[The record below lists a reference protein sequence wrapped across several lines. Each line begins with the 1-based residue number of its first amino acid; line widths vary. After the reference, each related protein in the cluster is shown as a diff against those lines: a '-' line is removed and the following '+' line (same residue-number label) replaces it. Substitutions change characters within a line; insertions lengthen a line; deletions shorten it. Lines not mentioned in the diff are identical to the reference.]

1 MSFLASNPVL
11 AVLFFIAVL
20 VFVHETGHFLIGK
33 LFGIGVEIY
42 SIGFGPKLFG
52 FEHEGTE
59 YKLCAL
65 PLGGYVKFAGAL
77 KSEEVPDRF
86 KGKEMY
92 RASVWARAATIIAG
106 PAANLLLAM
115 GIYTIHASAGIE
127 HPPSIIGMVMPQ
139 GPADKAG
146 FQSGDHV
153 IAIGDKEINSW
164 NELRDEVSNSPG
176 MPLGMTVKRQ
186 GQSLALKVTPEAHE
200 DENILGEKVTQG
212 RIGISFGLVPAII
225 TPLPLAESLI
235 RADQGSAKFKVG
247 DQIQKLSFSTEKE
260 QPSQEIDIKTWPDFL
275 EALDR
280 AYEVKAENLKLTVS
294 LAPIPGDKDK
304 SEHTARTIYLSTT
317 PWQNEDAKI
326 QLENSP
332 GSSARQQH
340 LARLIG
346 LRDAQITVAS
356 PRPPLE
362 GSIKQGDHIL
372 AANGQD
378 VDNIFTLMKIFQ
390 ENKKD
395 KISVKLLRE
404 GKEIKVEAPLK
415 PVEVQKAAGKDIYYQ
430 FNAVFWGQSQAPP
443 PYIEQYSN
451 PFAALWYGFKE
462 TAEKSGAIV
471 GAIAGLITGNL
482 PLKALGGPMLI
493 AKVAGDAA
501 EAGWQ
506 VFFTTMAL
514 ISINLGMLNLF
525 PIPALDGGQLL
536 LVFAEGVRRKPLSEV
551 AMENFQRIGFVMIM
565 ALIVLATYNDLSRF
579 WASMLRGVTGM
590 FE

>member
-77 KSEEVPDRF
+77 KSEEVPERF

-127 HPPSIIGMVMPQ
+127 HPPSIIGMVMPR
-139 GPADKAG
+139 GPADNAG

-153 IAIGDKEINSW
+153 IAIGEEEINSW
-164 NELRDEVSNSPG
+164 NDLREEVSRSPG
-176 MPLGMTVKRQ
+176 KPLAIKVKRQ
-186 GQSLALKVTPEAHE
+186 NQTLSLYVTPDSHE
-200 DENILGEKVTQG
+200 NENILGEKVEQG
-212 RIGISFGLVPAII
+212 RIGISFGLVPAIL
-225 TPLPLAESLI
+225 TPLPLAETLKLPGQSNI
-235 RADQGSAKFKVG
+235 KIEVG
-247 DQIQKLSFSTEKE
+247 DQVKQITFSASSDQDETLKT
-260 QPSQEIDIKTWPDFL
+260 KTWPDFL
-275 EALDR
+275 EALDA
-280 AYEVKAENLKLTVS
+280 AYQAKAKSLRMALS
-294 LAPIPGDKDK
+294 LAPIPGKK
-304 SEHTARTIYLSTT
+304 EEGQQEPKLIHLSTS
-317 PWQNEDAKI
+317 PWYTEENQAA
-326 QLENSP
+326 LEAST
-332 GSSARQQH
+332 GSSARQQS
-340 LARLIG
+340 LARLMG
-346 LRDAQITVAS
+346 LRDSQITVAS
-356 PRPPLE
+356 PRPPLD
-362 GSIKQGDHIL
+362 GAIQQGDHIL
-372 AANGQD
+372 AVNGLK
-378 VDNIFTLMKIFQ
+378 VDNIFTLMKTFE
-390 ENKKD
+390 ENKSE
-395 KISVKLLRE
+395 KIAVKVLRGGE
-404 GKEIKVEAPLK
+404 KIDLEAPLK

-430 FNAVFWGQSQAPP
+430 FNAVFWGQAQAPP
-443 PYIEQYSN
+443 PYVEQYSN
-451 PFAALWYGFKE
+451 PFSALWYGFKE

>member
-20 VFVHETGHFLIGK
+20 VFVHETGHFLVGK
-33 LFGIGVEIY
+33 FFGIGVEIY
-42 SIGFGPKLFG
+42 SIGFGPKIAG

-77 KSEEVPDRF
+77 KSEDVPERF

-92 RASVWARAATIIAG
+92 RASVFARAATIIAG

-115 GIYTIHASAGIE
+115 AIYTIHASAGIE
-127 HPPSIIGMVMPQ
+127 HPPSIIGMVMPK

-153 IAIGDKEINSW
+153 IAIGDQPINSW
-164 NELRDEVSNSPG
+164 NELREEVADSPDI
-176 MPLGMTVKRQ
+176 PLEMTVKRQ
-186 GQSLALKVTPEAHE
+186 EGTVNLRVTPESHE
-200 DENILGEKVTQG
+200 EENILGEKVKQG
-212 RIGISFGLVPAII
+212 RIGISFGLVPAVL
-225 TPLPLAESLI
+225 TPMPIAKSLVI
-235 RADQGSAKFKVG
+235 NGANENILQVG
-247 DQIQKLSFSTEKE
+247 DQVEKITFSQAPDSLTEIE
-260 QPSQEIDIKTWPDFL
+260 VKTWPEFL
-275 EALDR
+275 EALDQ
-280 AYEVKAENLKLTVS
+280 AYKTKTDKVALTLRKAAV
-294 LAPIPGDKDK
+294 PGDKDK
-304 SEHTARTIYLSTT
+304 ISHPEKVVQIGTS
-317 PWQNEDAKI
+317 PWYEPSQQAKLDSSNI
-326 QLENSP
+326 
-332 GSSARQQH
+332 GTSARQQQ
-340 LARLIG
+340 LAMLLG
-346 LRDAQITVAS
+346 LKDAQITVAS

-362 GSIKQGDHIL
+362 GTVKQGDHIL
-372 AANGQD
+372 AVADQN
-378 VDNIFTLMKIFQ
+378 VDSIFTLMSIFQ
-390 ENKKD
+390 ENKSET
-395 KISVKLLRE
+395 ISMTLLRDGLE
-404 GKEIKVEAPLK
+404 VVVEAPLK
-415 PVEVQKAAGKDIYYQ
+415 PIEVQKAAGKDIYYQ
-430 FNAVFWGQSQAPP
+430 FNAVFWGQAQAPA
-443 PYIEQYSN
+443 PYVEQYSN
-451 PFAALWYGFKE
+451 PFSALWYGFKE

-471 GAIAGLITGNL
+471 AAIAGLITGNL

-506 VFFTTMAL
+506 AFFTTMAL

-536 LVFAEGVRRKPLSEV
+536 LVLAEGVRRRPLSEV
-551 AMENFQRIGFVMIM
+551 AMENFQRVGFVMIM

>member
-20 VFVHETGHFLIGK
+20 VFVHETGHFLVGK
-33 LFGIGVEIY
+33 AFGIGVEIY
-42 SIGFGPKLFG
+42 SIGFGPKIFG

-77 KSEEVPDRF
+77 KSEEVPERF

-92 RASVWARAATIIAG
+92 RASVLARAATIIAG

-115 GIYTIHASAGIE
+115 GIYTIHASIGIE
-127 HPPSIIGMVMPQ
+127 HPPSIIGMVMPK
-139 GPADKAG
+139 GPADLAG

-153 IAIGDKEINSW
+153 IAIGEHDINSW
-164 NELRDEVSNSPG
+164 SELREEVSESPG
-176 MPLGMTVKRQ
+176 KPLEIKVRRQETVV
-186 GQSLALKVTPEAHE
+186 SLQVTPESHE
-200 DENILGEKVTQG
+200 AENILGDKVKQG
-212 RIGISFGLVPAII
+212 RIGISFGLVPPIL
-225 TPLPLAESLI
+225 TPLPLAQKLI
-235 RADQGSAKFKVG
+235 IPELSKSKLQVG
-247 DQIQKLSFSTEKE
+247 DQIRKLAFAHANGQLAGEVE
-260 QPSQEIDIKTWPDFL
+260 IKTWPNFL
-275 EALDR
+275 GALEK
-280 AYEVKAENLKLTVS
+280 AYEANAES
-294 LAPIPGDKDK
+294 LQLRLHQAPIPGEKEAK
-304 SEHTARTIYLSTT
+304 EQGEKLVSLSTKT
-317 PWQNEDAKI
+317 WYEEENQNKLNAYT
-326 QLENSP
+326 
-332 GSSARQQH
+332 GSSARQQM
-340 LARLIG
+340 LARLLG
-346 LRDAQITVAS
+346 LRDAQVTIAK
-356 PRPPLE
+356 PMPPLE
-362 GSIKQGDHIL
+362 DSVNQGDHVL
-372 AANGQD
+372 AVNGQT
-378 VDNIFTLMKIFQ
+378 VENIFTLMEIFQ
-390 ENKKD
+390 NNKND
-395 KISVKLLRE
+395 KISVKVLRNGVE
-404 GKEIKVEAPLK
+404 LEVEAPLK
-415 PVEVQKAAGKDIYYQ
+415 PVEVQKAAGKDTYYQ
-430 FNAVFWGQSQAPP
+430 FNAVFWGQAQAPP
-443 PYIEQYSN
+443 PYIEQYAN
-451 PFAALWYGFKE
+451 PFSALWYGLKE

-506 VFFTTMAL
+506 VFFATMAL

-565 ALIVLATYNDLSRF
+565 ALVVLATYNDLSRF

>member
-20 VFVHETGHFLIGK
+20 VFVHETGHFLVGK

-42 SIGFGPKLFG
+42 SIGFGPKIFG

-77 KSEEVPDRF
+77 KSEEVPERF

-92 RASVWARAATIIAG
+92 RASVLARAATIMAG

-115 GIYTIHASAGIE
+115 GIYTINASVGIE
-127 HPPSIIGMVMPQ
+127 HPPSIIGMVMPR
-139 GPADKAG
+139 GPADTAG

-153 IAIGDKEINSW
+153 ISIGDQAINSW
-164 NELRDEVSNSPG
+164 NELREEVSQSHG
-176 MPLGMTVKRQ
+176 KPLKISVMREGETI
-186 GQSLALKVTPEAHE
+186 SLQVTPQVHEA
-200 DENILGEKVTQG
+200 ENIMGEKVKQG
-212 RIGISFGLVPAII
+212 RIGISFGLVPPIL
-225 TPLPLAESLI
+225 TPLPLAKTLTLPEHSDSNL
-235 RADQGSAKFKVG
+235 KVG
-247 DQIQKLSFSTEKE
+247 DQVHKLTFAQPDGQLSEEITINTWPNLLTALDKAYKGNSKSLQLTLNQAPVPGEKKQQQETEKLIKLSTKPWYEEKNQAKLDAST
-260 QPSQEIDIKTWPDFL
+260 
-275 EALDR
+275 
-280 AYEVKAENLKLTVS
+280 
-294 LAPIPGDKDK
+294 
-304 SEHTARTIYLSTT
+304 
-317 PWQNEDAKI
+317 
-326 QLENSP
+326 
-332 GSSARQQH
+332 GSSARQQF
-340 LARLIG
+340 LARLLG

-356 PRPPLE
+356 PRPPLD
-362 GSIKQGDHIL
+362 GNIKQGDHIL
-372 AANGQD
+372 AVNGHE
-378 VDNIFTLMKIFQ
+378 VDNIFTLMETFQ
-390 ENKKD
+390 DNKSE
-395 KISVKLLRE
+395 KISIKVLRE
-404 GKEIKVEAPLK
+404 GEEVEVEAPLK

-430 FNAVFWGQSQAPP
+430 FNAVFWGQAQAPP
-443 PYIEQYSN
+443 PYIEEYSN
-451 PFAALWYGFKE
+451 PFSALWYGFKE

-565 ALIVLATYNDLSRF
+565 ALVVLATYNDLSRF